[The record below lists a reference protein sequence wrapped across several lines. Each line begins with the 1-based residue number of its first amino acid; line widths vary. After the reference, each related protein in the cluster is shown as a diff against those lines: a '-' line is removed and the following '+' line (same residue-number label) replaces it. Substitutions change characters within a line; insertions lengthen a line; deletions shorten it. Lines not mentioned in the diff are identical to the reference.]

1 MMSAESTCAQ
11 QGVELYYFDG
21 RGSTIKGT
29 YNKPDN
35 LIIVDSYLDDIEKK
49 KVIYHELGHK
59 DHNPANYDRCREQ
72 YEAQADRNMIYHL
85 LKEELSY
92 WDEDDL
98 ENFNYINFL
107 QKYNLKTTVNETMVK
122 EEFLNL
128 ID

>member
-1 MMSAESTCAQ
+1 MLSPELACAQ
-11 QGVELYYFDG
+11 QGVDLFYFDG
-21 RGSTIKGT
+21 RGSDNKGT
-29 YNKPDN
+29 YNKRGN
-35 LIIVDSYLDDIEKK
+35 LIIVDTYLDDIEKR

-72 YEAQADRNMIYHL
+72 YEMQADRNMIYYL

-92 WDEDDL
+92 WDKDEL
-98 ENFNYINFL
+98 ENFNYLDFL
-107 QKYNLKTTVNETMVK
+107 QKYNLKTTVDETMVK